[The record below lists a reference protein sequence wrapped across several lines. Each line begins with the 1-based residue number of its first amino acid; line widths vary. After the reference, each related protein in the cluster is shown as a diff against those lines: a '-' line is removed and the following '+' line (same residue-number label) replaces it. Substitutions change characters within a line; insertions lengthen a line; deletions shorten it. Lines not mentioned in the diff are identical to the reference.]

1 MRCLEVNKRPFWYA
15 LYNGKTDVLQD
26 GYKTG
31 EKLIQYTSPVKVYG
45 NISPA
50 SGVNVVE
57 QFGTN
62 ENYDKVIVLDLD
74 AAPSI
79 DESTVL
85 CVDKDPSYSQGQLVY
100 DYVVKKVAK
109 SLHQVSIAIS
119 KVSLS

>member
-1 MRCLEVNKRPFWYA
+1 MRCLEANKQPFWYA
-15 LYNGKTDVLQD
+15 LYDGKSDVLQD
-26 GYKTG
+26 GLKTG
-31 EKLIQYTSPVKVYG
+31 EKMINYLEPVKVYG

-62 ENYDKVIVLDLD
+62 ENYDKVIVIDLD
-74 AAPSI
+74 TAPDI

-85 CVDKDPSYSQGQLVY
+85 CVDKDPTYNQSRLIY

-109 SLHQVSIAIS
+109 SLHHVSIAIS
-119 KVSLS
+119 KVNLS